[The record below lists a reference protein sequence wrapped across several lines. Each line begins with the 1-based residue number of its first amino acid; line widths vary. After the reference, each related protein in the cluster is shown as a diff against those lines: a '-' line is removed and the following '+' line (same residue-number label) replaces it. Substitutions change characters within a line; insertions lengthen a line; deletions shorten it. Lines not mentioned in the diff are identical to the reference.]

1 MNPQDKRKVSKSMT
15 SQHLISPEGFGLAS
29 PYSHF
34 TEFPDPVV
42 VADGQRRVV
51 YLNRA
56 AEELLGCSLDQME
69 DHPLCTEIVRT
80 EMDGEHHCFIDQCL
94 TKEENLN
101 RVQVRL
107 RNAQGEWSSLAVSAT
122 LIRGEDRSSAGCLAI
137 LRDLRADLE
146 SQPAI
151 QSQIAT
157 LESILHNFP
166 VPFFT
171 VGPELTITHMNRHLE
186 KLTGYSR
193 EEVLGKMSCARVLN
207 TLQCQ
212 TGDCLLKQAMER
224 RLPIAGVRR
233 VVKDRKGNEIPVV
246 ANASLITDSAG
257 NVIGGFEAIRD
268 ITPIVEAEKKIE
280 QLAEISQEGILMLD
294 EKKRVI
300 FANSRM
306 AEILVVPK
314 KELIG
319 MDASELLSAQHQEMM
334 ADLLRNVDQEQQ
346 EHLRFCSTIQ
356 PVNASAQ
363 DQRAFETCMAVS
375 RIGKSILTHIYF
387 RDLTERIDIER
398 QLRQANNFL
407 QNIIQSSVDGIVVVD
422 TSGNVLVFN
431 EGAERILGYKA
442 EEVIGHPEVFPQ
454 FYDPQIARE
463 VMRRMRSN
471 DYGPPGKLTTSRI
484 NFVRKNGE
492 KIPVNF
498 SAAIIKEGD
507 REIGSV
513 GIFSDLREHERLCR
527 ELEQAQIQLVQ
538 AEKIASLGRLAAGVA
553 HEINNPLAGILIYA
567 DMLMKQIGD
576 HPQLREDLQEIIN
589 QTLRSKEIVTRL
601 LEFSRRSLGERVLS
615 DVNKIIG
622 QCTKLLGR
630 QALFHDI
637 KLVFDLDT
645 DLPQILGDPGQLQQ
659 VFTNLILNAAH
670 AMHGKGRITIS
681 SCQDQESGHVVLKF
695 SDTGPGIPREN
706 IDKIFEPFFTTKT
719 PGEGIGLGLS
729 VVYGVIQRHGGSIE
743 VETPPEG
750 GAVFTMRL
758 PLKPPEDLI

>member
-1 MNPQDKRKVSKSMT
+1 
-15 SQHLISPEGFGLAS
+15 
-29 PYSHF
+29 
-34 TEFPDPVV
+34 
-42 VADGQRRVV
+42 
-51 YLNRA
+51 
-56 AEELLGCSLDQME
+56 
-69 DHPLCTEIVRT
+69 
-80 EMDGEHHCFIDQCL
+80 
-94 TKEENLN
+94 
-101 RVQVRL
+101 
-107 RNAQGEWSSLAVSAT
+107 
-122 LIRGEDRSSAGCLAI
+122 
-137 LRDLRADLE
+137 
-146 SQPAI
+146 
-151 QSQIAT
+151 
-157 LESILHNFP
+157 
-166 VPFFT
+166 
-171 VGPELTITHMNRHLE
+171 
-186 KLTGYSR
+186 
-193 EEVLGKMSCARVLN
+193 
-207 TLQCQ
+207 
-212 TGDCLLKQAMER
+212 
-224 RLPIAGVRR
+224 
-233 VVKDRKGNEIPVV
+233 
-246 ANASLITDSAG
+246 
-257 NVIGGFEAIRD
+257 
-268 ITPIVEAEKKIE
+268 
-280 QLAEISQEGILMLD
+280 
-294 EKKRVI
+294 
-300 FANSRM
+300 
-306 AEILVVPK
+306 
-314 KELIG
+314 
-319 MDASELLSAQHQEMM
+319 
-334 ADLLRNVDQEQQ
+334 
-346 EHLRFCSTIQ
+346 
-356 PVNASAQ
+356 
-363 DQRAFETCMAVS
+363 
-375 RIGKSILTHIYF
+375 
-387 RDLTERIDIER
+387 
-398 QLRQANNFL
+398 
-407 QNIIQSSVDGIVVVD
+407 
-422 TSGNVLVFN
+422 
-431 EGAERILGYKA
+431 
-442 EEVIGHPEVFPQ
+442 
-454 FYDPQIARE
+454 
-463 VMRRMRSN
+463 MRSN

-645 DLPQILGDPGQLQQ
+645 DLPQVLGDPGQLQQ